1 MKNFVLYS
9 FKIALFVAC
18 LVVFGLRASAQTID
32 NTTSMKTEEGEEKVL
47 KVDYFLSASANVT
60 MSVILVDQSNLQK
73 TFIDPL
79 DDEVTGDLG
88 DLTVLSAGGDYKH
101 VTWKWEKTL
110 KRLEMTGKFESRVVL
125 QIEGKVPSAARLTLK
140 GFENNNFVL
149 KNAKPIEIKGFEAGE
164 STFEGVNERREMP
177 DTPLVAQRWSSAV
190 EAGAVFYAARTVT
203 NFPYYNHSSQNF
215 YGSPGLPSGSGF
227 FAIKDGGTS
236 NRKIWI
242 NFANNKMVGPETKR
256 VQWDF
261 QMRLLDS
268 KDAKSCK
275 IYTVSQT
282 NVLSEQGLPIVSKL
296 AIDWA
301 DANKDTS
308 NEVEI
313 ERKSATY
320 IWRDKLQFDVLDDGT
335 WNGAGEN
342 KIVNSDGSKVIINQ
356 FLTVNGSVTIDT
368 LNGLV
373 TTMGNMYIPLKGG
386 ELQNILIGA
395 VPNQFLMT
403 DTCSALYTTGASQVI
418 QSAMNFIGIAL
429 LMNKVDLKANP
440 SKEVVIDAGLKLPA
454 INKCEEAELEDPLDS
469 SPDWSSKELV
479 ENAKVI
485 TFQLKVDSLGLHFP
499 LALKIT
505 GGLAI
510 APGMCLSEAGWE
522 YDEEKKYLK
531 IAGSLTTPLAE
542 SISGEIGFKDGKFDA
557 LMGKLKSDVICIP
570 IPIMPPPPAPP
581 QYCWAG
587 GKLSM
592 SGVQEPPL
600 KLGIEGYFRHAI
612 VGKETGL
619 NDITLGI
626 EWTYPWKFSGYTQVD
641 LFKIP
646 ILGYQAR
653 VEGRITL
660 DIEKSLTETGAF
672 RCFTL
677 SGGTDY
683 FINGEAEA
691 VINWLPEFKSSLSV
705 SGYLQIPSP
714 SSSNLLLQTAISIFR
729 AAMPNATLPYR
740 IGGVKGSIEGN
751 STSTILTF
759 SADWTGFPGAKC
771 TLDLSKV
778 TLDDA
783 IAFINLATER
793 KSAEV
798 AKANGGSKL
807 EEYRIVNF
815 TATSENPSIVVSYKN
830 PDAVPTLQLK
840 NPSGMVF
847 MGTTQDS
854 TILFL
859 KSEDNKQA
867 FVRIINPAA
876 GEWSLLIY
884 NQLDNDTVDVF
895 TVTKME
901 TSFAIA
907 ATAEGS
913 QVTTTWDNTKALSG
927 EKVDIYWNS
936 NNTEFKGGL
945 LGTADATAGTA
956 TFDVSDKVSE
966 CSFYIYGVR
975 YGVDV
980 SVRAFAEGKFSIS
993 KGQLQPP
1000 SNIKAISDQWG
1011 KTIISWTRSVDTAN
1025 ATGYSIMV
1033 RDLITGQDSLFTT
1046 TAAWNDY
1053 HGIILDN
1060 HENKAIYLITY
1071 NKYGVKGCPS
1081 EIISITT
1088 GIEEENPSPQAGAN
1102 GDMIYLIPNPAV
1114 DDVSIFFDNQADGL
1128 VRAELFDMQGNR
1140 IALLANKLT
1149 ERGILKFTKS
1159 TTDLPSGAYL
1169 VRVETKNGIYS
1180 KILIVAK

>member
-1 MKNFVLYS
+1 MKINLLNSIRF
-9 FKIALFVAC
+9 ALTAAFLVA
-18 LVVFGLRASAQTID
+18 FGLRAGAQTIE
-32 NTTSMKTEEGEEKVL
+32 NTTSMKTEEGDEKVL

-60 MSVILVDQSNLQK
+60 MSVILVNQSNLQK
-73 TFIDPL
+73 TIIDPM
-79 DDEVTGDLG
+79 DDEVSGDIG

-110 KRLEMTGKFESRVVL
+110 KRLEMTGKFESQVVL
-125 QIEGKVPSAARLTLK
+125 QIEGKVPLAARLTLK
-140 GFENNNFVL
+140 GFENDNFVL
-149 KNAKPIEIKGFEAGE
+149 KGPKPTEIRGFESGKA
-164 STFEGVNERREMP
+164 TFNGSNERREMP
-177 DTPLVAQRWSSAV
+177 DTPLVAQRWSTAV
-190 EAGAVFYAARTVT
+190 EPGAVFYAARTVS
-203 NFPYYNHSSQNF
+203 NFPYYNHSSKNF
-215 YGSPGLPSGSGF
+215 YGSPGLPSGSSF
-227 FAIKDGGTS
+227 FAIKDAGTA
-236 NRKIWI
+236 NRKVWI
-242 NFANNKMVGPETKR
+242 NFGNQKLVGPEGHQVT
-256 VQWDF
+256 WDF

-282 NVLSEQGLPIVSKL
+282 NVLTEQGLPIVSKL
-296 AIDWA
+296 SIDWA

-320 IWRDKLQFDVLDDGT
+320 TWRDKLQFDVLDDGA

-342 KIVNSDGSKVIINQ
+342 TIVNSDGSKVIINQ

-373 TTMGNMYIPLKGG
+373 TTMGNMYIPLKSG

-403 DTCSALYTTGASQVI
+403 DTCFALYTTGASKIV

-454 INKCEEAELEDPLDS
+454 INKCEEPELEDPLDS

-485 TFQLKVDSLGLHFP
+485 TFQLKVDNLGLHFP

-505 GGLAI
+505 GGLAV

-626 EWTYPWKFSGYTQVD
+626 EWTYPWIFSGYTQVD

-660 DIEKSLTETGAF
+660 DVQKSLTETGAF

-798 AKANGGSKL
+798 AKAVGGGKL
-807 EEYRIVNF
+807 ADYKTVNF
-815 TATSENPSIVVSYKN
+815 AATSDNPSIVVSYKN
-830 PDAVPTLQLK
+830 PAGVPTLQLK

-854 TILFL
+854 TIVFFT
-859 KSEDNKQA
+859 SEDSKQA
-867 FVRIINPAA
+867 FVRILNPAA

-907 ATAEGS
+907 ATADGN
-913 QVTTTWDNTKALSG
+913 QVTATWDNAKALSG
-927 EKVDIYWNS
+927 EKVDIYWNT

-956 TFDVSDKVSE
+956 TFDVSDKVSA
-966 CSFYIYGVR
+966 CSFYIYGIK
-975 YGVDV
+975 YGVDI
-980 SVRAFAEGKFSIS
+980 SARAFAEGKISVS

-1000 SNIKAISDQWG
+1000 TGLQAISDQWG

-1033 RDLITGQDSLFTT
+1033 RDLVTGQDSLFTN

-1060 HENKAIYLITY
+1060 HANKAIYLVTF

-1088 GIEEENPSPQAGAN
+1088 GTEDETPTPQAGAN
-1102 GDMIYLIPNPAV
+1102 GDMVYLLPNPAV
-1114 DDVSIFFDNQADGL
+1114 DAVSVFFDNQADGH

-1140 IALLANKLT
+1140 IALLSDGT
-1149 ERGILKFTKS
+1149 RERGILKFTAS
-1159 TTDLPSGAYL
+1159 VSGLPDGAYL
-1169 VRVETKNGIYS
+1169 VRVETSKGSFS